1 MGGYAL
7 DRLRPRHCQ
16 TRVDLARLGV
26 VLRVGMIVAIE
37 GIGSLHSGKYLVWS
51 VRHMIT
57 PDDHKMKFVLVR
69 NAVGGSANS
78 GAGGLAALIG
88 AL

>member
-1 MGGYAL
+1 
-7 DRLRPRHCQ
+7 
-16 TRVDLARLGV
+16 
-26 VLRVGMIVAIE
+26 
-37 GIGSLHSGKYLVWS
+37 
-51 VRHMIT
+51 MIT